1 MPVPWKCYS
10 LSKVNP
16 FLFFLK
22 CMMTRS
28 PCSWWW
34 LNRETN
40 NNFVLILSAKTNNY
54 NISLKKKRLWNTRTK
69 ISHGKI
75 SLSRFFW
82 FSKLVRSL
90 HADRRTCHT
99 RPTID
104 FLKKLHVLSI
114 SRIKTVCD
122 RTVWHK
128 IFAGCNFCDFPAIRK
143 NKFPQKKIYRKNFS
157 RKHLLQS
164 KYSLT

>member
-1 MPVPWKCYS
+1 MPVPWKCDS

-16 FLFFLK
+16 FLFFFK

-54 NISLKKKRLWNTRTK
+54 NISLKKRLWNTHTK

-82 FSKLVRSL
+82 FSKLVHSL

-122 RTVWHK
+122 VPCGTKFLLVV
-128 IFAGCNFCDFPAIRK
+128 IFAIFQRSAKINSRRKKFTANIFPA
-143 NKFPQKKIYRKNFS
+143 NIY
-157 RKHLLQS
+157 S
-164 KYSLT
+164 KVNIL

>member
-1 MPVPWKCYS
+1 MPVPWKCDS

-22 CMMTRS
+22 CLMTRS

-54 NISLKKKRLWNTRTK
+54 NLSLKKRALKHTYKNKSPKDFVFAFFHILQASIVCMQTGGIVTRD
-69 ISHGKI
+69 
-75 SLSRFFW
+75 L
-82 FSKLVRSL
+82 
-90 HADRRTCHT
+90 
-99 RPTID
+99 D

-114 SRIKTVCD
+114 SRIKTVCNVPCG
-122 RTVWHK
+122 TKFLLVV
-128 IFAGCNFCDFPAIRK
+128 IFAILQRSANIFPA
-143 NKFPQKKIYRKNFS
+143 NIY
-157 RKHLLQS
+157 S
-164 KYSLT
+164 KVNVL